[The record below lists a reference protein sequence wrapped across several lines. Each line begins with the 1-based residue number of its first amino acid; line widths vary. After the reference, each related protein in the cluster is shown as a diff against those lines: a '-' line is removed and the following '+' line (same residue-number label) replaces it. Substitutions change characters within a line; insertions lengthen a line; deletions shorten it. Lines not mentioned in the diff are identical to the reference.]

1 MKRLLEVQKQIGTL
15 SKSAKNPFFKSQY
28 LDLTTLIEHVT
39 PLLNEQGLVLLQ
51 PLSGDAV
58 TSAIVDG
65 ETGDTI
71 ASSSLT
77 LPNITDP
84 QKLGSAITY
93 FRRYT
98 LKSLL
103 AIAEVDDDGNL
114 ASKPQHIEKPKID
127 KRHLEDFLLNGSI
140 EELRNIMNAFQL
152 TKEQIEAITKRGKEL
167 KGQYLKPND
176 NSNEYDKGN
185 EN

>member
-28 LDLTTLIEHVT
+28 LDLTTLIEHAT
-39 PLLNEQGLVLLQ
+39 PLLNAQGLVLLQ
-51 PLSGDAV
+51 PLSGDTV
-58 TSAIVDG
+58 TSAIMD
-65 ETGDTI
+65 GDTGEVI
-71 ASSSLT
+71 VSSSLT
-77 LPNITDP
+77 LPNISDP

-114 ASKPQHIEKPKID
+114 ASKVNSKD
-127 KRHLEDFLLNGSI
+127 VLNACKT
-140 EELRNIMNAFQL
+140 L
-152 TKEQIEAITKRGKEL
+152 KEL
-167 KGQYLKPND
+167 QQVYTSLSKQEQVKHVALKD
-176 NSNEYDKGN
+176 ELKTKLK
-185 EN
+185 

>member
-1 MKRLLEVQKQIGTL
+1 MNRILNVQKQIGTL
-15 SKSAKNPFFKSQY
+15 GKNAKNPFFKSAY

-51 PLSGDAV
+51 PLAGDTV
-58 TSAIVDG
+58 TSAIMDS
-65 ETGDTI
+65 ETGEVI

-77 LPNITDP
+77 LPSISDP
-84 QKLGSAITY
+84 QKMGSAITY

-114 ASKPQHIEKPKID
+114 ASKPNNKQKID
-127 KRHLEDFLLNGSI
+127 KSHLEDSLLNGSI
-140 EELRNIMNAFQL
+140 EELRDIMSTYQL
-152 TKEQIEAITKRGKEL
+152 TPEQREAITNRGKQL
-167 KGQYLKPND
+167 KDGSK
-176 NSNEYDKGN
+176 
-185 EN
+185 